1 VTYQSSY
8 HQTQT
13 GLSDEQVASF
23 TAQAARQEEA
33 ILAYFK
39 TNPGEYSPETIQEK
53 VLPQAPITSVRRAMT
68 NLTEAGLLKK
78 TGRKEAGRYGRPV
91 GTWALASDQ
100 YELFS

>member
-1 VTYQSSY
+1 MTYQSSY

-23 TAQAARQEEA
+23 TVQAARQEEL

-39 TNPGEYSPETIQEK
+39 TNPGEYSPEKIQGK
-53 VLPQAPITSVRRAMT
+53 VLPTAPITSVRRAIT

-78 TGRKEAGRYGRPV
+78 TGNKETGRYGRPV
-91 GTWALASDQ
+91 GTWMLASDQ
-100 YELFS
+100 FELF